1 MSAFVSGCPSL
12 NDPPGFIRLKPL
24 QILRR
29 DLQAAKAQ
37 TTKLETGAG
46 CPTFISIAQNVRTR
60 RPKSGH
66 CRRSSIVAGFI
77 YNPLQAGPE
86 RVADPNR
93 GFRFTKDLQ
102 PHGSIHALIRAGSPW
117 VGMRVTVLSQP
128 LETYAHLP
136 SGEKVS
142 QSAPPPVR
150 ACPSSLRSGSE

>member
-1 MSAFVSGCPSL
+1 MSAFVSGCPCL

-29 DLQAAKAQ
+29 DLQPAKAK

-77 YNPLQAGPE
+77 YNPLRLARNGLQIQIE
-86 RVADPNR
+86 DL
-93 GFRFTKDLQ
+93 DLQ
-102 PHGSIHALIRAGSPW
+102 KTCNLMGVSRRSSAREPHGWGCESP
-117 VGMRVTVLSQP
+117 L
-128 LETYAHLP
+128 
-136 SGEKVS
+136 
-142 QSAPPPVR
+142 
-150 ACPSSLRSGSE
+150 